1 MFSDPVREQIGGP
14 AGPPRAGC
22 RRAGA
27 DLCGIGDLADAEL
40 AEILGQALAIIELPS
55 LPEVLRGRQIVAAF
69 AEPST
74 RTRMSFTAA
83 ARRLGADV
91 LAFDGGAST
100 SASKGESTLD
110 ALRNLDAMGFDAF
123 VVRDRQQG
131 FARRLRGE
139 LRARVIN
146 AGDGIGEHPTQAL
159 LDAAT
164 ILEAFGRFAY
174 EGKHA
179 LRGLRIAIC
188 GDILHS
194 RVAGSN
200 LRLLPRLGASLVVA
214 GPPGLIDPAALPS
227 SVEVAESLDRALLGA
242 DVIMMLRVQR
252 ERLPADLELPDD
264 ASYHARWG
272 LSVSRLER
280 AKAGAI
286 VLHPGPMNRGVEIA
300 DAVAD
305 GSRSRI
311 LRQAHVGVAVRMAVL
326 ARACGRQDLLPRA
339 VQP

>member
-1 MFSDPVREQIGGP
+1 MGGP
-14 AGPPRAGC
+14 VGPSSGGRSV
-22 RRAGA
+22 GA
-27 DLCGIGDLADAEL
+27 DLCGIGDLEDVEL
-40 AEILGQALAIIELPS
+40 AEILGHALALRELPS

-74 RTRMSFTAA
+74 RTRMSFQAA

-91 LAFDGGAST
+91 VAFDGGAST
-100 SASKGESTLD
+100 SASKGESALD
-110 ALRNLDAMGFDAF
+110 ALQNLDAMGFDAF
-123 VVRDRQQG
+123 VVRDRRQG
-131 FARRLRGE
+131 WARRLRGE

-164 ILEAFGRFAY
+164 ILEVFGRSAA
-174 EGKHA
+174 EGKNS
-179 LRGLRIAIC
+179 LKGLRIAIC

-194 RVAGSN
+194 RVAGSD
-200 LRLLPRLGASLVVA
+200 LRLLPRLGASVVAA

-227 SVEVAESLDRALLGA
+227 SVDFAESLDQALVGA

-252 ERLPADLELPDD
+252 ERLPVALELPDD
-264 ASYHARWG
+264 VSYHTRWG
-272 LSVSRLER
+272 LSVPRLGL

-300 DAVAD
+300 SEVAD
-305 GSRSRI
+305 GPRSRI
-311 LRQAHVGVAVRMAVL
+311 LLQAHLGVAVRMAVL
-326 ARACGRQDLLPRA
+326 ARACGRQNLLPRA
-339 VQP
+339 HP

>member
-1 MFSDPVREQIGGP
+1 MGGP
-14 AGPPRAGC
+14 AGSTVAGC

-27 DLCGIGDLADAEL
+27 DLCGIGELADAEL
-40 AEILGQALAIIELPS
+40 AEILGHTQALKELPS
-55 LPEVLRGRQIVAAF
+55 LPQVLSGRQIVAAF

-74 RTRMSFTAA
+74 RTRMSFTSA

-131 FARRLRGE
+131 FVRHLQGE

-146 AGDGIGEHPTQAL
+146 AGDGTGEHPTQAL

-164 ILEAFGRFAY
+164 ILEAFGRSAGDVKDAL
-174 EGKHA
+174 EG
-179 LRGLRIAIC
+179 LTIAIC

-200 LRLLPRLGASLVVA
+200 LRLLPRLGASVVVA
-214 GPPGLIDPAALPS
+214 GPPGLIDPAVLPS
-227 SVEVAESLDRALLGA
+227 SVEVAESLDQALFGA

-252 ERLPADLELPDD
+252 ERLPAALELPDD

-272 LSVSRLER
+272 LSVSRLSR
-280 AKAGAI
+280 AKASAI

-305 GSRSRI
+305 GPRSRI
-311 LRQAHVGVAVRMAVL
+311 LRQAHLGVAVRMAVL